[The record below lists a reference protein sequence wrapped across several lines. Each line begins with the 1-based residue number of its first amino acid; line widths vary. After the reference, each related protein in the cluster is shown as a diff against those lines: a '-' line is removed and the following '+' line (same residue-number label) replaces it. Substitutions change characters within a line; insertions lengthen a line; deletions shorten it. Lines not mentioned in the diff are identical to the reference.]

1 MVPILAD
8 ISKVLVGGALSLLPF
23 WLNRRCKLKSEKL
36 ALHIELK
43 NIQDKSNAILKLI
56 HSDSLL
62 DNALYKE
69 FNQINAS
76 FKTPVIDKCYD
87 KIDLLPKVVVEFIVK
102 INIIIDN
109 LNDISLKHERS
120 ITEVKTIVDRNNE
133 IEPLLLQLNFLLD
146 KALIKLKS

>member
-1 MVPILAD
+1 MENTFMVPILAD

-87 KIDLLPKVVVEFIVK
+87 KIDLLPNPDEPEPKYDHCFTSWIKKQSQQSLYRKGFAQVMK
-102 INIIIDN
+102 NI
-109 LNDISLKHERS
+109 LPKTRPTLRIS
-120 ITEVKTIVDRNNE
+120 D
-133 IEPLLLQLNFLLD
+133 
-146 KALIKLKS
+146 

>member
-1 MVPILAD
+1 M
-8 ISKVLVGGALSLLPF
+8 
-23 WLNRRCKLKSEKL
+23 
-36 ALHIELK
+36 
-43 NIQDKSNAILKLI
+43 
-56 HSDSLL
+56 
-62 DNALYKE
+62 
-69 FNQINAS
+69 
-76 FKTPVIDKCYD
+76 T
-87 KIDLLPKVVVEFIVK
+87 KVVVESIVK